1 MKKHIYIA
9 FLFCIVSLTGCDNFL
24 TVESPDFST
33 DKFWRDSVD
42 VESGLSAAYGQ
53 LDNIAG
59 SYNFAEIKFVVETFR
74 EDIMNIGAD
83 VNNYPEWGPMCRAE
97 RSQVIQVLS
106 SQKFRARHSSG

>member
-42 VESGLSAAYGQ
+42 VESGLLKYIPFT
-53 LDNIAG
+53 L
-59 SYNFAEIKFVVETFR
+59 
-74 EDIMNIGAD
+74 
-83 VNNYPEWGPMCRAE
+83 
-97 RSQVIQVLS
+97 
-106 SQKFRARHSSG
+106 

>member
-53 LDNIAG
+53 LDNRAG
-59 SYNFAEIKFVVETFR
+59 SYNFAYLR
-74 EDIMNIGAD
+74 N
-83 VNNYPEWGPMCRAE
+83 
-97 RSQVIQVLS
+97 
-106 SQKFRARHSSG
+106 

>member
-53 LDNIAG
+53 LDNRAG

-83 VNNYPEWGPMCRAE
+83 VNNYPEWGPMYDFTYNNE
-97 RSQVIQVLS
+97 S
-106 SQKFRARHSSG
+106 SRIKEYWMN